1 IAAHVEAIPLRAR
14 VVGQLSLYL
23 AGYVGG
29 AFLKLSGRP
38 AAGEGAWIVAAAGF
52 GASIALIAQI
62 YHMSGDEA
70 EAVFVWGAGT
80 ALAAA
85 VLRSGALNAG
95 AALLAGAWMLMKA
108 SQGWSLGGPPLSWP
122 VVAAVLYALSFW
134 TRSVLSRHLLLL
146 SLYLFTVL
154 AYWRD
159 ETTF

>member
-85 VLRSGALNAG
+85 ALRSGPLTAG
-95 AALLAGAWMLMKA
+95 AVLLAGAWMLMRTSSA
-108 SQGWSLGGPPLSWP
+108 WWLAGPPLPWLA
-122 VVAAVLYALSFW
+122 VAAALYALSFW
-134 TRSVLSRHLLLL
+134 TR
-146 SLYLFTVL
+146 
-154 AYWRD
+154 
-159 ETTF
+159 